1 MQEYI
6 ERVIDLTDPNETEL
20 INLNPDEARQRM
32 LEGAPES
39 VRNFDGSFALVAK
52 NGKEVKL
59 ARSLDRPLRY
69 FLAKQIEGPALIVAH
84 RIDTIR
90 QWLEEQGFEDQF
102 HPYYTRMVPAHYLV
116 TIQLVGCPDPDPTYE
131 RFFNPVR
138 NKYSTDLDPIG
149 KDYIAALKSEV
160 RKWIERISENEPIGC
175 CFSGGIDSGAVFLAT
190 YSVMR
195 ELDCDMGRLK
205 AFTLSFGDGP
215 DLQQCKDFLS
225 QVNMEMF
232 LEPIDASLEDIDVAE
247 TIQIVED
254 YKILDI
260 ESASMAVALCR
271 GIRKKY
277 PKWKHLID
285 GDGGDENLKDY
296 PIEENPELTIRS
308 VVNNQMLYQEGWGVG
323 TIKHSLTYSGGL
335 SRSYARTYAP
345 GHHFGFK
352 GFSPFTRPDVVEV
365 SEGIPFIEL
374 TDYDIDKLYAL
385 KGDVVARGVK
395 SVLGFDM
402 PVYEK
407 RRFQHGAT
415 TVDSL
420 RENIPARE
428 GKLRKKFLE
437 LYS

>member
-90 QWLEEQGFEDQF
+90 QWLEEQGFGDQF

-365 SEGIPFIEL
+365 SEGIPYIEL

>member
-20 INLNPDEARQRM
+20 INLNPDEARQCM

-90 QWLEEQGFEDQF
+90 QWLEEQGFGDQF

-205 AFTLSFGDGP
+205 AFTLSFGNGP

-308 VVNNQMLYQEGWGVG
+308 VVNNRMLYQEGWGVG

>member
-32 LEGAPES
+32 LERAPES

-84 RIDTIR
+84 RIDTI
-90 QWLEEQGFEDQF
+90 QHWLEEQGFGDQF

-308 VVNNQMLYQEGWGVG
+308 VVNNRMLYQEGWGVG

-365 SEGIPFIEL
+365 SEGIPYIEL

>member
-90 QWLEEQGFEDQF
+90 QWLEEQGFGDQF

-308 VVNNQMLYQEGWGVG
+308 VVNNRMLYQEGWGVG

-365 SEGIPFIEL
+365 SEGIPYIEL

>member
-90 QWLEEQGFEDQF
+90 QWLEEQGFGDQF

-205 AFTLSFGDGP
+205 AFTLSFGNGP

-308 VVNNQMLYQEGWGVG
+308 VVNNRMLYQEGWGVG

-365 SEGIPFIEL
+365 SEGIPYIEL

>member
-20 INLNPDEARQRM
+20 INLNPDEARQCM

-90 QWLEEQGFEDQF
+90 QWLEEQGFGDQF

-308 VVNNQMLYQEGWGVG
+308 VVNNRMLYQEGWGVG

-365 SEGIPFIEL
+365 SEGIPYIEL

>member
-6 ERVIDLTDPNETEL
+6 ERVIDLTDPYETEL

-90 QWLEEQGFEDQF
+90 QWLEEQGFGDQF

-308 VVNNQMLYQEGWGVG
+308 VVNNRMLYQEGWGVG

-365 SEGIPFIEL
+365 AEGIPFIEL
-374 TDYDIDKLYAL
+374 TDYDIDKLYSL

>member
-20 INLNPDEARQRM
+20 INLNPDEARQCM

-90 QWLEEQGFEDQF
+90 QWLEEQGFGDQF

-225 QVNMEMF
+225 QMNMEMF

-308 VVNNQMLYQEGWGVG
+308 VVNNRMLYQEGWGVG

-365 SEGIPFIEL
+365 SEGIPYIEL

-385 KGDVVARGVK
+385 KGDVIARGVK

-402 PVYEK
+402 PIYEK

>member
-32 LEGAPES
+32 LERAPES

-84 RIDTIR
+84 RIDTI
-90 QWLEEQGFEDQF
+90 QHWLEEQGFGDQF

-308 VVNNQMLYQEGWGVG
+308 VVNNRMLYQEGWGVG

-385 KGDVVARGVK
+385 KGDVIARGVK

-402 PVYEK
+402 PIYEK

>member
-32 LEGAPES
+32 LERAPES

-90 QWLEEQGFEDQF
+90 QWLEEQGFGDQF

-308 VVNNQMLYQEGWGVG
+308 VVNNRMLYQEGWGVG

-385 KGDVVARGVK
+385 KGDVIARGVK

-402 PVYEK
+402 PIYEK

>member
-20 INLNPDEARQRM
+20 INLNPDEARQCM

-84 RIDTIR
+84 RIDTI
-90 QWLEEQGFEDQF
+90 QHWLEEQGFGDQF

-205 AFTLSFGDGP
+205 AFTLSFGNGP

-308 VVNNQMLYQEGWGVG
+308 VVNNRMLYQEGWGVG

-365 SEGIPFIEL
+365 AEGIPFIEL

>member
-20 INLNPDEARQRM
+20 INLNPDEARQCM

-90 QWLEEQGFEDQF
+90 QWLEEQGFGDQF

-225 QVNMEMF
+225 QMNMEMF

-308 VVNNQMLYQEGWGVG
+308 VVNNRMLYQEGWGVG

-385 KGDVVARGVK
+385 KGDVIARGVK

>member
-90 QWLEEQGFEDQF
+90 QWLEEQGFGDQF

-205 AFTLSFGDGP
+205 AFTLSFGNGP

-308 VVNNQMLYQEGWGVG
+308 VVNNRMLYQEGWGVG

>member
-90 QWLEEQGFEDQF
+90 QWLEEQGFGDQF

-205 AFTLSFGDGP
+205 AFTLSFGNGP

-225 QVNMEMF
+225 QMNMEMF

-308 VVNNQMLYQEGWGVG
+308 VVNNRMLYQEGWGVG

-402 PVYEK
+402 PIYEK